1 MTDANAAERNEAASS
16 RQHVILVGD
25 DGSRA
30 AGRAVEWAK
39 RLAQATEATLEVLHV
54 TASSGPVPSDD
65 HTARTVVKDGHPA
78 SAIMETAEDRDVD
91 LIVLGRRGSGGFPS
105 LPLGTTAHHVAAASG
120 RPVAVVPA
128 MEAMPSDPV
137 VQRVVVG
144 IDGLVGS
151 ERAAAWAAE
160 QWPDAHFTAVQAVE
174 LAPALAQVD
183 DTSGAEIYE
192 RAHTRAVMLLR
203 DRWSRPLVDAG
214 VTFDLTVEDGGPA
227 EVLINAATK
236 SDADVIVVGRR
247 DHSPM
252 QGTLGG
258 VSQRILAYAPCVAVI
273 VPPA

>member
-1 MTDANAAERNEAASS
+1 MTPANGKSEEAATN
-16 RQHVILVGD
+16 RQQVVLVGD

-30 AGRAVEWAK
+30 AARAVEWAN
-39 RLAQATEATLEVLHV
+39 RLAQEPATKLVVLQV
-54 TASSGPVPSDD
+54 SPTGD
-65 HTARTVVKDGHPA
+65 TVQPDNDRERILVQDNHPA

-128 MEAMPSDPV
+128 VDATTSDDL

-144 IDGLVGS
+144 IDGLPGS
-151 ERAAAWAAE
+151 EKAAVWAAR

-174 LAPALAQVD
+174 IAPALAQLD
-183 DTSGAEIYE
+183 DASGAEIYE
-192 RAHTRAVMLLR
+192 RAHERAVTLLR
-203 DRWSRPLVDAG
+203 DRWSRPLTDAG

-236 SDADVIVVGRR
+236 SDANVIVVGRR
-247 DHSPM
+247 DHSPL

-258 VSQRILAYAPCVAVI
+258 VSQRILAYAPCVSVI
-273 VPPA
+273 VPPS